1 MTPWSVARSSSAT
14 PQATL
19 PPTGRSFVSSQFA
32 CASEATAHTPV
43 MSEASSSSAAT
54 TSSELAPRRASLW

>member
-1 MTPWSVARSSSAT
+1 
-14 PQATL
+14 L